1 MGGVSIRRVGSV
13 SIPPVIERVT
23 QWSSGEVALRSRA
36 RVAACLLVGL
46 GWLGLSPL
54 VLRADDAADLRQ
66 AHAWGRFG
74 KGSWRQVRI
83 VTESFDAD
91 GKLVNS
97 STTDNTTTLDEITP
111 ERISLRVE
119 VTVEV
124 AGQKFPSQPQIIRQG
139 YAGESVGQTV
149 SIKPLKTETVT
160 VGDRQIVCDT
170 EQIEILGGQSKEV
183 SLVHYS
189 PRLTPRV
196 LRRRSTTSDVAS
208 GKTMQESVSEVVKL
222 NESQV
227 VLGEPKNAYRVR
239 LVQKSDRGTTT
250 TLSVHVP
257 EVPGEVVRQTSEK
270 MDASGK
276 LERRSKLDL
285 VGYGVESDDT
295 LRETGG
301 RRARRNK
308 RGR

>member
-1 MGGVSIRRVGSV
+1 MAGRVR
-13 SIPPVIERVT
+13 I
-23 QWSSGEVALRSRA
+23 
-36 RVAACLLVGL
+36 AACLLLGL
-46 GWLGLSPL
+46 GLLGLSPL
-54 VLRADDAADLRQ
+54 QLRADDAGEQRQ

-97 STTDNTTTLDEITP
+97 STTDNTTTLDEVTS
-111 ERISLRVE
+111 ERIALRVE

-149 SIKPLKTETVT
+149 SIKPLKMETVT
-160 VGDRQIVCDT
+160 VGDREIVCDT
-170 EQIEILGGQSKEV
+170 EQVEILGGQSKEV

-189 PRLTPRV
+189 ARLTPRV
-196 LRRRSTTSDVAS
+196 LKRRSTTSDVAS
-208 GKTMQESVSEVVKL
+208 GKTVQESVSEVVKL
-222 NESQV
+222 NESHTV
-227 VLGEPKNAYRVR
+227 MGEPKTAYRVR

-257 EVPGEVVRQTSEK
+257 DVPGEVVRQTSEK

-276 LERRSKLDL
+276 LERRSKLEL
-285 VGYGVESDDT
+285 VGYGVESDDSF
-295 LRETGG
+295 RETGG
-301 RRARRNK
+301 RRSRRAAK